1 MASIVLKLNK
11 IDPREIDV
19 LRKLNGV
26 DSKINNMVVK
36 TKFAE
41 GFASSKQIQDLIDRM
56 LSLDPQNLPNLD
68 ELKIHCT
75 ASGTQ
80 VSMDPVST
88 EAKKSTQIKEIVN
101 SLLLALPA

>member
-1 MASIVLKLNK
+1 
-11 IDPREIDV
+11 
-19 LRKLNGV
+19 
-26 DSKINNMVVK
+26 MVVK